1 LKKFPSLLILQATID
16 VIEPIYQTQLNNY
29 MKRTIIF
36 ISLLFSI
43 NCFAQ
48 DSTMNQLT
56 QGMNTTADSS
66 RRPVKIFEGERLIN
80 TNTTELIGKG
90 KMDFRVIH
98 NFYDIGG
105 SGGGLKNFFGFDNA
119 ADIKIGFEI
128 GLGKRLDILAAR
140 TRGGEPYNNRFSG
153 VKKIW
158 ELGLKWKLMEQ
169 TEGTGHPLSMALFV
183 NNTIASM
190 QTPIFERVSLG
201 DSAETNYKSFSER
214 QSQVVQLMIAHKAGN
229 VSLQVSGTFVHRNR
243 IIVGD
248 DKSIFALG
256 GAIRIPLSKKLAFIV
271 DYVHPFHSQSSKDF
285 FNTISSTVPQ
295 KIKFHDPLG
304 IGFEILTA
312 GHVFHVNF
320 TNAVEILENRMIPR
334 TVTSWGDGQFRW
346 GFTISRTFVLWRE
359 KSK

>member
-1 LKKFPSLLILQATID
+1 
-16 VIEPIYQTQLNNY
+16 
-29 MKRTIIF
+29 MKRIIIF
-36 ISLLFSI
+36 LCLLLSIHCFS
-43 NCFAQ
+43 Q

-56 QGMNTTADSS
+56 KDMNTTKDNSS
-66 RRPVKIFEGERLIN
+66 KPIKIFEGERLIN
-80 TNTTELIGKG
+80 TNTPELIGKG

-128 GLGKRLDILAAR
+128 GLGKKLDVLAAR
-140 TRGGEPYNNRFSG
+140 TRGGELANNNFSR
-153 VKKIW
+153 VQKIW
-158 ELGLKWKLMEQ
+158 ELGFKYKLMEQ
-169 TEGTGHPLSMALFV
+169 MEGSGHPLSIALFV
-183 NNTIASM
+183 NNAVTSM
-190 QTPIFERVSLG
+190 QVPNFARQSLR
-201 DSAETNYKSFSER
+201 DSAETGYNNFSER
-214 QSQVVQLMIAHKAGN
+214 QSQVVQLMIARKTGS
-229 VSLQVSGTFVHRNR
+229 VSLQVSGTLVHRNR
-243 IIVGD
+243 VMVGD

-256 GAIRIPLSKKLAFIV
+256 GAIRIPFNNRFALIV
-271 DYVHPFHSQSSKDF
+271 DYVHPFHSQSSKDLF
-285 FNTISSTVPQ
+285 GTPRSTVPNAL
-295 KIKFHDPLG
+295 KFHDPLG

-334 TVTSWGDGQFRW
+334 TITSWSDGQFRW